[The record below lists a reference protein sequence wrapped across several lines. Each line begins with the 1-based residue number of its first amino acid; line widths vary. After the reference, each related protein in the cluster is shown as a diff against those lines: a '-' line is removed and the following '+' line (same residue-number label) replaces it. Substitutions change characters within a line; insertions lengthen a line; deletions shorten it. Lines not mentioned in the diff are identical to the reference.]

1 MFRSMMNCGM
11 CCSFVDEC
19 QDVMVDRGHVH
30 WRGRPPMPHYRR
42 RTRFRTRPGALITSV
57 LRTGGV
63 TRLQEMLHVR
73 LIGPPAI
80 TSSTGEAREVR
91 GQKPWTVLARLLVA
105 DRPLTRRELST
116 ELFSDAEDP
125 LGSLR
130 WCLAGL
136 RKALGSSDLL
146 TGDPVCPDLPAW
158 ITVDV
163 LALADGIVDAAA
175 AGEFLEGIDTP
186 CGPEFSM
193 WLLVTRQQVAA
204 RVDTLLR
211 EQAITAL
218 GAGDT
223 DTAIRLAQRC
233 VQRAPFDESGHVLL
247 VKSLMA
253 AGHNQAALA
262 HIHATEE
269 SFRHELDSEPSPALR
284 SAARQH
290 VADPPPGVPPAA
302 VASTLIES
310 GRAALAAGAVD
321 AGVDCLRHA
330 GAQAEAAGDDA
341 LLGRCLY
348 ELGTALVHAVRG
360 FDDEGAILLEQA
372 VQLARGAGD
381 IATAV
386 SALRERG
393 YADALAGRRPEAE
406 RHLSAALDLA
416 DGDTR
421 LLAGIHAIAGFNLC
435 DWGRYEQGF
444 ERYEEALDASR
455 STGERRREAWTLGLG
470 GWALLLAGRASDA
483 IAWLNDSLALAD
495 ELHWRAFEP
504 WPLAALAEVHLA
516 ALHEAPDGP
525 SELERCFAMSC
536 QLDDPCW
543 EGASGRVL
551 ALYHARR
558 GDNASALRWI
568 EEARSRCVRKTD
580 IWAGMLGTILLTD
593 AELRF
598 EAGDLPGADA
608 AARDL
613 VAFAART
620 HLDALLPRGVAI
632 LSERPTDSPSGAFG

>member
-1 MFRSMMNCGM
+1 
-11 CCSFVDEC
+11 
-19 QDVMVDRGHVH
+19 
-30 WRGRPPMPHYRR
+30 
-42 RTRFRTRPGALITSV
+42 
-57 LRTGGV
+57 
-63 TRLQEMLHVR
+63 MLHVR

-80 TSSTGEAREVR
+80 VSSTGEASEVR
-91 GQKPWTVLARLLVA
+91 GQKPWAVLARLLLA
-105 DRPLTRRELST
+105 DRPMMRRELSG
-116 ELFSDAEDP
+116 ELFPDTDDP

-130 WCLAGL
+130 WCLARL

-146 TGDPVCPDLPAW
+146 TGDPVVPDLPAW

-163 LALADGIVDAAA
+163 LALSDGVVDAAA

-193 WLLVTRQQVAA
+193 WLLVTRQQIAA

-211 EQAITAL
+211 EQTITAL
-218 GAGDT
+218 GCGDT
-223 DTAIRLAQRC
+223 ETAIGLAQRC

-253 AGHNQAALA
+253 AGHSQAALD
-262 HIHATEE
+262 HIVAVEE
-269 SFRHELDSEPSPALR
+269 IFRRDLDSEPSPALR

-302 VASTLIES
+302 VASMLIES

-321 AGVDCLRHA
+321 AGVDCLRQA
-330 GAQAEAAGDDA
+330 AARAEASGDDA
-341 LLGRCLY
+341 LLGTCLY

-360 FDDEGAILLEQA
+360 FDDEGSILLEQA
-372 VQLARGAGD
+372 VRLAIGAGD
-381 IATAV
+381 APTAV
-386 SALRERG
+386 AALRERG
-393 YADALAGRRPEAE
+393 YADALAGRRPEADQ
-406 RHLSAALDLA
+406 HLSTAQDLA
-416 DGDTR
+416 DGDPG

-435 DWGRYEQGF
+435 DWGRYEQGL

-470 GWALLLAGRASDA
+470 GWALLLSGRATDGVG
-483 IAWLNDSLALAD
+483 WLNDSLALAD
-495 ELHWRAFEP
+495 ELRWRAFEP
-504 WPLAALAEVHLA
+504 WPLAALAEAHLA
-516 ALHEAPDGP
+516 KMHEEPTGP

-558 GDNASALRWI
+558 GDHVSALRWI
-568 EEARSRCVRKTD
+568 EEARRRCVRKTD
-580 IWAGMLGTILLTD
+580 IWAGMLGTILFTD
-593 AELRF
+593 AELRW

-608 AARDL
+608 AAREL
-613 VAFAART
+613 VTFAART

-632 LSERPTDSPSGAFG
+632 LSE